1 MSGWQRVAPVAE
13 FPPGERRV
21 IDLDGERIAV
31 FNLDG
36 VYYAIEDLCSHDGG
50 ELASGEIE
58 GHDIVCPR
66 HGARFDIR
74 TGAVAAPP
82 AFEAIASLPTRIDDG
97 WVEVRDP
104 RWD

>member
-1 MSGWQRVAPVAE
+1 MSDWQRVAPVVD
-13 FPPGERRV
+13 FPPGDRRV
-21 IDLDGERIAV
+21 LDLDGAAIAV

-36 VYYAIEDLCSHDGG
+36 AYYAIEDLCSHDGG

-66 HGARFDIR
+66 HGARFDLR

-82 AFEAIASLPTRIDDG
+82 ALEAIASLPTRIEAG